1 MAQLNDLIVSGS
13 AKFVGTIYGTVDKAI
28 SDQNGSNIASTYM
41 KKGVDYVTAGQKSG
55 TTLGS
60 EATAEG
66 YQTTSSM
73 DACHAEGNTTV
84 ASSVYAHA
92 EGNKSTASGQRSHAE
107 GYQTTASATAAHS
120 EGYYTQ
126 ATVGWSHAEGY
137 YTQANGY
144 YSHAEGYYS
153 RANGTGSFA
162 CGRYSIAAEDYQ
174 FVCGKYNA
182 DNSNAVFI
190 IGDGT
195 SSRTSDRHNA
205 LTITKKGMVT
215 CGYVGGA
222 VPSTRAAVANNTVPN
237 LINELRYLNGA
248 MGSVSISTAY
258 TASSVTLPTG
268 WYNYLWI
275 PHRQGGVDGAQ
286 PSGGDNCNY
295 GCLLMLG
302 MTVGPS
308 MFWIR
313 YSNGSVAYMKK
324 LAGS

>member
-13 AKFVGTIYGTVDKAI
+13 AKFIGTIYGTIDKAI
-28 SDQNGSNIASTYM
+28 SDQDGNNIPNTYM

-55 TTLGS
+55 TFLGPN
-60 EATAEG
+60 ATAEG
-66 YQTTSSM
+66 SDTTASM
-73 DACHAEGNTTV
+73 DCCHAEGSLTV
-84 ASSVYAHA
+84 ASSSYSHA
-92 EGNKSTASGQRSHAE
+92 EGVKTTASGQRSHAE
-107 GYQTTASATAAHS
+107 GYQTTASATATHS
-120 EGYYTQ
+120 EGYETK
-126 ATVGWSHAEGY
+126 ATVGYAHAEGY

-144 YSHAEGYYS
+144 CAHAEGYYS
-153 RANGTGSFA
+153 RANGYCSFA
-162 CGRYSIAAEDYQ
+162 CGRYSIATEDNQ

-182 DNSNAVFI
+182 DNSNAIFI

-195 SSRTSDRHNA
+195 STSDRHNA

-275 PHRQGGVDGAQ
+275 PHRQGGIDGAAA
-286 PSGGDNCNY
+286 GDNCNY

-313 YSNGSVAYMKK
+313 YSNGAVAYMKK